1 VNRQR
6 VIGNGELRLA
16 AQLARLGRQSVRYG
30 LVSTLALACD
40 VAVYAVALRL
50 AAAPPAAGA
59 IGYATGLLV
68 HYVLSSSWVFPD
80 QTGERRILP
89 TFARFAASGLMG
101 LLITTTIIGV
111 LTMSGV
117 SGAFGAK
124 AAAVG
129 LTYVAVFVVRR
140 RYVFARPRPDGRAP
154 STTRVPE
161 P

>member
-1 VNRQR
+1 MNRQR
-6 VIGNGELRLA
+6 VIGGVELRLTA
-16 AQLARLGRQSVRYG
+16 HLATLGRQSVRYG
-30 LVSTLALACD
+30 LASTLALACD

-50 AAAPPAAGA
+50 AAAPAAAGA

-68 HYVLSSSWVFPD
+68 HYALSSCWVFPD
-80 QTGERRILP
+80 RTGDRRVLP
-89 TFARFAASGLMG
+89 TFAKFGASGLVG
-101 LLITTTIIGV
+101 LLMTTTIIGV

-129 LTYVAVFVVRR
+129 LTYIAVFLVRR
-140 RYVFARPRPDGRAP
+140 RYVFARPRPDGRTPGTA
-154 STTRVPE
+154 RVPE